1 VFDETSATLTGQAT
15 ALPDRVVPLS
25 GPAWLPVSVGAE
37 TIAYWSG
44 DGRPTFDVDVVDRS
58 GRAIQ
63 QVLPPGQYL
72 GLDLSPD
79 GSRALVTE
87 RIDSQTDAL
96 YLGRVPEEGGNALLQ
111 PPVRVPRLRVEPD
124 AAPVDAVPPSL
135 LLLADI
141 PGERLFGFAEVDDDA
156 IDIRGHAASLRS

>member
-1 VFDETSATLTGQAT
+1 VRLLNRIQVSELLAIDGEVRPARDAGDAVHRKTGPFVRVDPEVEEQEREAERVDDRRGEQVEQA
-15 ALPDRVVPLS
+15 
-25 GPAWLPVSVGAE
+25 
-37 TIAYWSG
+37 
-44 DGRPTFDVDVVDRS
+44 
-58 GRAIQ
+58 
-63 QVLPPGQYL
+63 
-72 GLDLSPD
+72 
-79 GSRALVTE
+79 
-87 RIDSQTDAL
+87 
-96 YLGRVPEEGGNALLQ
+96 RVPEEGGNALLQ